1 MNNLG
6 LSEMQHYL
14 NTNTKPMQL
23 TIPANKRKTMIIS
36 ISNLG
41 EKEQLFPQI
50 TLEQT
55 RHPYSKV
62 TRDPDPTSY
71 TKLKI
76 DHRAKDKT

>member
-1 MNNLG
+1 MSNLG

-62 TRDPDPTSY
+62 IRDPDPTSY